1 MRERFKVWRLGLCLT
16 VLGSLSACATVQV
29 VPAERLSEQRLT
41 TEATPVAHIY
51 AANWGIYLFKYLPL
65 ITGSLSRPGA
75 VSWPALF
82 SDQVRIDLLVEKV
95 AQESKERGGT
105 VITDLRTRDR
115 SSWIPYSL
123 IFWLNEFEVSANAS
137 SAPDSTD
144 RR

>member
-1 MRERFKVWRLGLCLT
+1 MRARFRVWRLGLYLAT
-16 VLGSLSACATVQV
+16 LGSLSACATVQV

-41 TEATPVAHIY
+41 MEAAPVAHIY
-51 AANWGIYLFKYLPL
+51 VANWGVYLFKYLPL
-65 ITGSLSRPGA
+65 VTGSLSRPGA

-82 SDQVRIDLLVEKV
+82 SDQVRIELLVEKV
-95 AQESKERGGT
+95 AQESKQLGGT

-115 SSWIPYSL
+115 SSWMPVSL

-137 SAPDSTD
+137 RAPESTD

>member
-1 MRERFKVWRLGLCLT
+1 MFDE
-16 VLGSLSACATVQV
+16 
-29 VPAERLSEQRLT
+29 
-41 TEATPVAHIY
+41 
-51 AANWGIYLFKYLPL
+51 LPL
-65 ITGSLSRPGA
+65 QFEPEL
-75 VSWPALF
+75 
-82 SDQVRIDLLVEKV
+82 RIELLVEKV
-95 AQESKERGGT
+95 AQESKQRGGT